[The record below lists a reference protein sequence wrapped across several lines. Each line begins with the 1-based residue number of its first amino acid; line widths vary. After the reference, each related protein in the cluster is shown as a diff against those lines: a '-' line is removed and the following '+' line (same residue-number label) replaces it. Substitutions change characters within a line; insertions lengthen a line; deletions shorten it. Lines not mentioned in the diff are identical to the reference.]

1 LRSQVNPLKKLE
13 KLSLDFCPISTKT
26 CEKFLDLDNNLHYV
40 TVCDTG
46 GIDLKAFRE
55 MTISVRERNYDLYI
69 EWSQ

>member
-1 LRSQVNPLKKLE
+1 MVQVNALSQLE
-13 KLSLDFCPISTKT
+13 KLSLDFCPISTKI
-26 CEKFLDLDNNLHYV
+26 CSKFLELKNDLHYV